1 MKNYSIKCDVTKCQ
15 HNADG
20 CNCNLDTIKV
30 TCCCGEQ
37 CTCCGSYH
45 ERESY

>member
-1 MKNYSIKCDVTKCQ
+1 MEKNNCIRCDVTKCK

-20 CNCNLDTIKV
+20 HNCALHSIKV

-37 CTCCGSYH
+37 CTCCGDYQ
-45 ERESY
+45 ER